1 VKPGDSVKGQF
12 PFVACAMLNDLEM
25 LVTIPE
31 AVSKKIK
38 TDTEIEPQWPLGI
51 HAIFTVEGI
60 TLGIYG
66 RNIQGELC
74 LKLSSFDF
82 EEDKVPEIGPVIWD
96 LWKLFRDVS
105 DEVVE
110 KNYLILMGRTKEN
123 LPC

>member
-1 VKPGDSVKGQF
+1 
-12 PFVACAMLNDLEM
+12 MLNDLEM

-31 AVSKKIK
+31 VIIK
-38 TDTEIEPQWPLGI
+38 RIKADTEIEPQWPLGV

-66 RNIQGELC
+66 RNNQGELC

-96 LWKLFRDVS
+96 LWKRFRDVS

-110 KNYLILMGRTKEN
+110 ENYQILMNRTKER